1 MSFEWLD
8 RTASPKGGAERRAQ
22 VACAELA
29 QQAALL
35 YRLGFTATA
44 ATERLRARVAWEE
57 GDGDRRHASLSDEAV
72 GKIVHDTFAR
82 RPGHGH

>member
-35 YRLGFTATA
+35 YRLGFTAEA
-44 ATERLRARVAWEE
+44 ATERLRARVGWEQ
-57 GDGDRRHASLSDEAV
+57 GDQRHASLSDEAV